1 MHALVRRLCV
11 CACAYEL
18 MRAPAVEKLR
28 DHGRIARGTFN
39 AERTTIQPC
48 VYVRNLICQ
57 LSEAFNENCI
67 TRAVYLC
74 VVCECMCVCVC
85 GCNLLQNKTARQAAQ
100 GDLLAATYVCACCL
114 SQWPA
119 SSVLVVRRPSEIDS
133 QLARHMQT
141 GSSITATI

>member
-1 MHALVRRLCV
+1 MHALVRCLCV

-48 VYVRNLICQ
+48 VYMRNLICQ

-67 TRAVYLC
+67 TRAVCLC
-74 VVCECMCVCVC
+74 VVCECVFAAAIYSKTKRHAKRLRVICLRPHVCVHA
-85 GCNLLQNKTARQAAQ
+85 GCPNGR
-100 GDLLAATYVCACCL
+100 
-114 SQWPA
+114 PA
-119 SSVLVVRRPSEIDS
+119 
-133 QLARHMQT
+133 
-141 GSSITATI
+141 GS